1 MDGLAQTLPVLTAM
15 LAPAVM
21 VSACSLILLGF
32 SNKHSQA
39 IASLRRLNG
48 EWRQH
53 RETPDGTPEA
63 SYRLRDEQLVRQC
76 TLMRRRVH
84 LVLTQIQ
91 ALTIAI
97 TLFLATSLTIG
108 GALLLHWN
116 AVVPI
121 LSLMIAGILALSVA
135 MLQVFPEIILIR
147 TVIDTEIPSTD
158 PPRPSRINKHVSL
171 KG

>member
-1 MDGLAQTLPVLTAM
+1 MDSLIQTLPVLTAM

-21 VSACSLILLGF
+21 ISACSLILLGF

-39 IASLRRLNG
+39 IASLRRLNS
-48 EWRQH
+48 ELRQH
-53 RETPDGTPEA
+53 REIPDGA
-63 SYRLRDEQLVRQC
+63 SETTYRQRDEQLLRQC

-91 ALTIAI
+91 ALTSAI

-116 AVVPI
+116 AIVPI
-121 LSLMIAGILALSVA
+121 LSLMIAGILALAVA
-135 MLQVFPEIILIR
+135 MLQVFPEVRLIR
-147 TVIDTEIPSTD
+147 TILDTEIPAPEGPHPARTHL
-158 PPRPSRINKHVSL
+158 HVSL

>member
-1 MDGLAQTLPVLTAM
+1 MDSLIQTLPVLTAM

-48 EWRQH
+48 ELRQH
-53 RETPDGTPEA
+53 REIPDSTSETT
-63 SYRLRDEQLVRQC
+63 YRQRDEQLLRQC

-91 ALTIAI
+91 ALTVAI

-116 AVVPI
+116 ALIPI
-121 LSLMIAGILALSVA
+121 LSLMIAGILALAVA
-135 MLQVFPEIILIR
+135 MLQVFPEVRLIR
-147 TVIDTEIPSTD
+147 TVLDTEIPA
-158 PPRPSRINKHVSL
+158 PEGPRPARTHLHVSL